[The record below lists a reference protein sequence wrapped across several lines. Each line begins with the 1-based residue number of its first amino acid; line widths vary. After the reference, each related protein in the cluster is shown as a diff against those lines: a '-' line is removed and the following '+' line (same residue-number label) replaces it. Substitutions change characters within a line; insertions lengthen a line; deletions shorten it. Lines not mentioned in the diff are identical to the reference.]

1 MAILDIGR
9 VAPDQ
14 PGRRWV
20 SRAEQL
26 LAHGDPEAALAA
38 CDEGLLAH
46 PDDAGCLLMRARVLH
61 RLQRLEEAMQALWKV
76 VALDPS
82 RPEARRG
89 LQELLAGPPISP
101 PVPPQA
107 NAPAAASS
115 FVDATPAGTFAEAT
129 PDSGSWTLWTDDMFG
144 DLEERLRAREGGV
157 ALPASDQAALA
168 ELERWL
174 SHLTG
179 DRA

>member
-1 MAILDIGR
+1 M
-9 VAPDQ
+9 
-14 PGRRWV
+14 

-89 LQELLAGPPISP
+89 LQELLVGPPVSP
-101 PVPPQA
+101 QVNVPSDVPTMVPVIA
-107 NAPAAASS
+107 
-115 FVDATPAGTFAEAT
+115 DATPDGG
-129 PDSGSWTLWTDDMFG
+129 PRTLWTDDMFG
-144 DLEERLRAREGGV
+144 DLEERLRAREAVV
-157 ALPASDQAALA
+157 ALPAGDQAALA

-174 SHLTG
+174 SQLTG
-179 DRA
+179 ERA

>member
-89 LQELLAGPPISP
+89 LQELLAGPPVSP
-101 PVPPQA
+101 PVPQQA
-107 NAPAAASS
+107 NATAAA
-115 FVDATPAGTFAEAT
+115 PTFADT
-129 PDSGSWTLWTDDMFG
+129 THDGGPWTLWTDDMFG

-174 SHLTG
+174 SQLTG
-179 DRA
+179 ERA